1 MSLTYQTEYFKS
13 SLVTSSYENALRIT
27 GPLWWET
34 PHKVPII
41 RCSVLLVPQA
51 VEQQIELPVIW
62 DAMTGMCRHCDVI
75 LDENIKPW
83 TFWIFW
89 EYIYV
94 YIYAVVL
101 IWFLHTHDDVIKWK
115 HFPRYWPFVCGIHRS
130 PVNSPHKGQ
139 WREALM
145 FSLIC
150 ARINGR
156 VNNRQAGDLRRH
168 RAIMTPL

>member
-89 EYIYV
+89 EYICL
-94 YIYAVVL
+94 YICSCTYMVSP
-101 IWFLHTHDDVIKWK
+101 HTWWRHQMETFSALLAICV
-115 HFPRYWPFVCGIHRS
+115 GNS
-130 PVNSPHKGQ
+130 PVPGVFPAQRPVTRSFDVFFN
-139 WREALM
+139 
-145 FSLIC
+145 
-150 ARINGR
+150 
-156 VNNRQAGDLRRH
+156 LRPNKR
-168 RAIMTPL
+168 